1 MFRFF
6 VMTVLTFACSC
17 VSLAQS
23 PSEDLRRFAVVK
35 EYVEAAKF
43 VVDKTNDASTQWL
56 YTNVTF
62 LLHPLRIS
70 SHYIEKI
77 PTKGNFNNMPIGV
90 LALLQ
95 SDYQKTDLPPL
106 LKQHLGP
113 NVKIG
118 GSFTDV
124 AQMITIVENNDST
137 LVKGMILLH
146 ESAHAANFMEK
157 KKPAQGGEPDVIE
170 ETQVHMFEEK
180 LWRLIGGQTYENL
193 IVREVARLRA
203 DFKQEGFKGFKEIQT
218 HEHSVG
224 FKLKAFVAYPE
235 LKTLVVPSTGEYD
248 MQARE
253 GALVQS
259 ALFRMIDQEIPN
271 IDHRADLTK
280 ASVMQYLHRISGVY
294 Q

>member
-1 MFRFF
+1 
-6 VMTVLTFACSC
+6 MTVLTFAGSC
-17 VSLAQS
+17 ISLAQNPS

-43 VVDKTNDASTQWL
+43 VADKTQDPSTQWL

-62 LLHPLRIS
+62 LLHPLRIY

-77 PTKGNFNNMPIGV
+77 PTIGNVNNMPIGI

-95 SDYQKTDLPPL
+95 SDLQKKDLAPV

-118 GSFTDV
+118 GSFMDV
-124 AQMITIVENNDST
+124 AQMITVMENNHSV

-203 DFKQEGFKGFKEIQT
+203 DFKKEGFKGFKEVQT
-218 HEHSVG
+218 TQPSVG
-224 FKLKAFVAYPE
+224 FHLNPFVAYPE

-248 MQARE
+248 MHARE

-259 ALFRMIDQEIPN
+259 ALFRMIDQDIPN
-271 IDHRADLTK
+271 VNHKADLTK
-280 ASVMQYLHRISGVY
+280 ASVMRYLHKISGIY
-294 Q
+294 K